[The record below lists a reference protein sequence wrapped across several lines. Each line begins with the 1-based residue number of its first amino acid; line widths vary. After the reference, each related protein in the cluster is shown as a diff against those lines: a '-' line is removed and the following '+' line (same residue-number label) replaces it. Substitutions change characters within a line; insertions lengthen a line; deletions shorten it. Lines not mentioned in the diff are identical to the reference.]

1 MEAEYESKRNQMI
14 KFYESVKSA
23 QEVTIDDIP
32 LPSVPMEPSAPNSA
46 INASLPLSEQ
56 TLPQSILK
64 RHNLSSQVSHKTP
77 PGCPPGPPPILSDIE
92 DDCDDDYDSDNDKD
106 KSKKIRFS
114 DETKTNDKDSDINEF
129 LKEIDQ
135 MEKSVNIKESLS
147 QTVQSIQSLPAIGSH
162 QSSTSTHSA
171 IPPPPSLRASNV
183 PSGPPPPSLIMF
195 RPPGPPQSGIR
206 SASQGLLVPRPGM
219 PSGMT
224 GPPPPTGMRPGLPP
238 HRMSVPLSGAP
249 RMMSGMR
256 PMPPQHQQS
265 NTFTAPPTLS
275 KREDKKTHFI
285 SDRATIEAKPQL
297 RNLSADATRFTPVA
311 LRVKRE
317 DKVVKKSV
325 PKLGINYNF
334 FIFFLTHLIIFHF
347 IFKVLTLSL
356 KDIRIQHK
364 NLH

>member
-46 INASLPLSEQ
+46 INTSLPSSEQ

-92 DDCDDDYDSDNDKD
+92 DDFDDDYDSDNDKD

-147 QTVQSIQSLPAIGSH
+147 QTVQSIQSLPAIASH
-162 QSSTSTHSA
+162 QSSSSASTHSA
-171 IPPPPSLRASNV
+171 IPPPPSLHGSNV

-195 RPPGPPQSGIR
+195 RPPVPPQSGIR

-224 GPPPPTGMRPGLPP
+224 GPPPPGMRPGLPP

-275 KREDKKTHFI
+275 KREDKKTHYI

-317 DKVVKKSV
+317 DKVVKKFV
-325 PKLGINYNF
+325 PKLGINYN
-334 FIFFLTHLIIFHF
+334 LIIN
-347 IFKVLTLSL
+347 S
-356 KDIRIQHK
+356 
-364 NLH
+364 